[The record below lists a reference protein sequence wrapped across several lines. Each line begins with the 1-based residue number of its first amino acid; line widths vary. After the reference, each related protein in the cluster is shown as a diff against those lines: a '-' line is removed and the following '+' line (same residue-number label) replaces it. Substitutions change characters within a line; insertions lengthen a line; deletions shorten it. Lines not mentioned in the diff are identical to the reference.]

1 MSFLTQCVVALQH
14 LCERGPRITMK
25 TLTEE
30 TQRIRFA
37 WGVKERNEN
46 KADRERERGERRQS
60 AHLEHDPVLF
70 LRLLNH
76 THVAPH
82 CDFWHGAGLCRF
94 TTAPGLTTSYTGTL
108 SNKVFVCGSGRAPPS
123 FAGVV
128 VYYTASPQS
137 NTQHIPARGRIYS
150 LYGCVTVL
158 LLLAHNSSDII
169 QRKLQCGDSFRAA
182 RMNVCFCLH
191 CRHTHTKKNLGSGEK
206 MCLRVL
212 LVCAC
217 VIKLDEADKS
227 MLILWLVERDH
238 TVCLLHPALFA
249 L

>member
-1 MSFLTQCVVALQH
+1 
-14 LCERGPRITMK
+14 MK
-25 TLTEE
+25 TRQIE
-30 TQRIRFA
+30 
-37 WGVKERNEN
+37 
-46 KADRERERGERRQS
+46 REREEKEDRALTWNMTLYCSSGFWTT
-60 AHLEHDPVLF
+60 HMLHPIVTFDTVLD
-70 LRLLNH
+70 
-76 THVAPH
+76 
-82 CDFWHGAGLCRF
+82 CAGSQLP
-94 TTAPGLTTSYTGTL
+94 PGLTTSYTGTL

-191 CRHTHTKKNLGSGEK
+191 CRHTHKKKNLGSGEK

>member
-1 MSFLTQCVVALQH
+1 MNCLWLNGFLDTVCCRPAASLR
-14 LCERGPRITMK
+14 ERA
-25 TLTEE
+25 ENN
-30 TQRIRFA
+30 
-37 WGVKERNEN
+37 NEN
-46 KADRERERGERRQS
+46 FNGGNTKDSFCLRSERKKWKQGRERERERGERRQS

-94 TTAPGLTTSYTGTL
+94 TTAPGLTTSYTRTL

-128 VYYTASPQS
+128 VYCTASPQS

-191 CRHTHTKKNLGSGEK
+191 CRHTHTKKESWIWRKDVFKSPAGL
-206 MCLRVL
+206 CL
-212 LVCAC
+212 C
-217 VIKLDEADKS
+217 
-227 MLILWLVERDH
+227 H
-238 TVCLLHPALFA
+238 
-249 L
+249 